1 MCNFRH
7 YILLSAMFEQQYLK
21 LSADLI
27 NLFLVIGFS
36 LVIGLELRQNNLNE
50 KAGTLFGTDRTHV
63 FIGLLGYILY
73 IISGEYKLLYLAG
86 GLAILLLLAIYYNYK
101 IREKKQFG
109 ITTILV
115 ALITYTLAPLVYTKP
130 LWLPVSIVTIVLIV
144 VELKSFFWKLSTKFD
159 ENEFITLA
167 KFLLI
172 SGVILPLLPHEPIS
186 DQIPVSPFKV
196 WASVVVISGISYISY
211 LIKKFV
217 FPEKGA
223 IITGILGGLYSST
236 ATTIV
241 LAKKSK
247 YASGNYNRI
256 AAAIILAT
264 GMMFIRILI
273 LAYIFNK
280 EVGQAL
286 TKPLLILGVLSA
298 LIAILIYKMN
308 HQSSVSN
315 EFKDTE
321 VYNPLEFK
329 TALVFAVLFV
339 FFSLL
344 TEYVLKWYGHQ
355 GLHILSFVVGV
366 TDIDP
371 FLLSLFSGK
380 YQISL
385 QTLTEATLIA
395 VTSNNLIKMIY
406 AISLGHR
413 KIWRPVVL
421 GFGLIILAGI
431 GLIVFM

>member
-1 MCNFRH
+1 
-7 YILLSAMFEQQYLK
+7 MFEQHYLK

-50 KAGTLFGTDRTHV
+50 KSGTLFGTDRTHV
-63 FIGLLGYILY
+63 FIGLLGYILF
-73 IISGEYKLLYLAG
+73 IISGENKYLYLAG

-101 IREKKQFG
+101 IREKNQFG

-130 LWLPVSIVTIVLIV
+130 LWLPVSIVTIVLII
-144 VELKSFFWKLSTKFD
+144 VELKSFFWKLSSKFD

-172 SGVILPLLPHEPIS
+172 SGVVLPLLSNKPIS
-186 DQIPVSPFKV
+186 DLIPVSPFKI

-223 IITGILGGLYSST
+223 FITGLLGGLYSST

-247 YASGNYNRI
+247 YAPGNYNRI

-264 GMMFIRILI
+264 GMMFARVLI
-273 LAYIFNK
+273 LAFVFNK
-280 EVGQAL
+280 DAGKAL
-286 TKPLLILGVLSA
+286 MIPLLILALLSA
-298 LIAILIYKMN
+298 LIAWVIDIMDKKTTLTDD
-308 HQSSVSN
+308 
-315 EFKDTE
+315 FKETE
-321 VYNPLEFK
+321 VKNPLEFK

-385 QTLTEATLIA
+385 QTLTQATLIA

-406 AISLGHR
+406 ALSLGNR
-413 KIWRPVVL
+413 MIWRPVLL
-421 GFGLIILAGI
+421 GFGVIIIAGI
-431 GLIVFM
+431 GLIVF

>member
-1 MCNFRH
+1 
-7 YILLSAMFEQQYLK
+7 MFEQHYFK
-21 LSADLI
+21 ISEDLI

-73 IISGEYKLLYLAG
+73 IISDSYHLLYLAG
-86 GLAILLLLAIYYNYK
+86 GLAILILLSIYYNYK
-101 IREKKQFG
+101 IREKNQFG
-109 ITTILV
+109 ITSILV

-130 LWLPVSIVTIVLIV
+130 LWLSVSIVTIILII
-144 VELKSFFWKLSTKFD
+144 VELKSFFWKLSSKFN
-159 ENEFITLA
+159 ENEFLTLA

-172 SGVILPLLPHEPIS
+172 SGVVLPLLSNKPIS
-186 DQIPVSPFKV
+186 DQIPVSPFKI

-223 IITGILGGLYSST
+223 IITGLLGGLYSST

-247 YASGNYNRI
+247 YAQGNYNRI

-273 LAYIFNK
+273 LAFVFNK
-280 EVGQAL
+280 KVGQEL
-286 TKPLLILGVLSA
+286 TIPLLILAVLSA
-298 LIAILIYKMN
+298 LIAWFIYKMN
-308 HQSSVSN
+308 HQTSGN
-315 EFKDTE
+315 EEFKETE

-329 TALVFAVLFV
+329 TALIFAVLFV

-344 TEYVLKWYGHQ
+344 TEYVLKWYGHK
-355 GLHILSFVVGV
+355 GLQVLSFVVGV

-385 QTLTEATLIA
+385 QTLTQATLIA
-395 VTSNNLIKMIY
+395 ITSNNLIKMIY
-406 AISLGHR
+406 ALSLGHR
-413 KIWRPVVL
+413 NIWRPIII
-421 GFGLIILAGI
+421 GFGLIILTGI
-431 GLIVFM
+431 GLIVFI